1 MNIYINVETS
11 LRELDSRLLLA
22 VIAASRGHE
31 VLVSDTESIV
41 KGLQR
46 KFLKPGIFH
55 VNSLTPGRAKIDRHN
70 KIINIGCKLTSIDE
84 EGGLVDYGY
93 ERMIRQRYGVQ
104 TIKQASAVFTWGPED
119 FNALIKSFPIYH
131 KRIHMT
137 GSPRVDLWRPKLSN
151 YWKKKFKKPYLLIPS
166 NFGTGLSF
174 LSFYEKMKIRQKRNY
189 IEKDPKYINKILQRE
204 SEQFKLI
211 ANFVEA
217 IKYLSNRNKKYSIVL
232 RPHPSEN
239 LETWNILLDKIPNIT
254 VIREDNISVWVKNAF
269 AIMHNGCTTAL
280 EASFFKKPIITY
292 APFKAYYDRKLA
304 NDLGQKVTT
313 LNGLTKKIDKI
324 FTNYLRA
331 NRKKKMGRSFPKI
344 LLKKIFVDEKEIAAK
359 KMIKVWE
366 DISEKSLLKINN
378 WFLFKLSLKIMK
390 LNGLRTKFFK
400 NNSEINKSNFKFPPF
415 KEEEILFK
423 IEELIKILGIKEKL
437 NYEILSDRTL
447 LIKKK

>member
-324 FTNYLRA
+324 FTNYLRE
-331 NRKKKMGRSFPKI
+331 NRKKKNGSIFP
-344 LLKKIFVDEKEIAAK
+344 
-359 KMIKVWE
+359 
-366 DISEKSLLKINN
+366 
-378 WFLFKLSLKIMK
+378 
-390 LNGLRTKFFK
+390 
-400 NNSEINKSNFKFPPF
+400 
-415 KEEEILFK
+415 
-423 IEELIKILGIKEKL
+423 
-437 NYEILSDRTL
+437 
-447 LIKKK
+447 